1 LIIRQ
6 EGEPSI
12 NSQDIKIAVKS
23 LSELSDIR
31 NDFNNSIKN
40 TAQNAAKTQKLWRV
54 GNKSKLMSIG
64 MAVFLFPEPTPI
76 SEIVGVGMMAAG
88 AIQQGIKNQGIYME
102 DIPKTLKKTLKVL
115 SEIKYDFRM

>member
-1 LIIRQ
+1 MIIRE

-12 NSQDIKIAVKS
+12 NPQDIKIAVKS

-40 TAQNAAKTQKLWRV
+40 TAQNAAKTQKLWRE

-76 SEIVGVGMMAAG
+76 SEMVGVGMMAAG

-115 SEIKYDFRM
+115 SEIKYDFRK